1 MASKERRIPLIN
13 LRGEG
18 MPHVH
23 ASPDGQITIDDWQN
37 MVTGGTRRLQVYAS
51 SMTSRSPGG
60 INGAADANDPEKGDY
75 LSFDAEV
82 RAGEFSGRT
91 NFWISR
97 RGVEN
102 FVEDWTN
109 LTPGSLGPRQ

>member
-1 MASKERRIPLIN
+1 
-13 LRGEG
+13 
-18 MPHVH
+18 
-23 ASPDGQITIDDWQN
+23 
-37 MVTGGTRRLQVYAS
+37 
-51 SMTSRSPGG
+51 MTSRSPGG

-102 FVEDWTN
+102 FVEELDQFNARLSGTASMTSGWGQEIYFSLN
-109 LTPGSLGPRQ
+109 LFPYERAVELAAPSNQPSNRGSRD

>member
-37 MVTGGTRRLQVYAS
+37 MVTGAREGFKFMHPQ
-51 SMTSRSPGG
+51 
-60 INGAADANDPEKGDY
+60 
-75 LSFDAEV
+75 
-82 RAGEFSGRT
+82 
-91 NFWISR
+91 
-97 RGVEN
+97 
-102 FVEDWTN
+102 
-109 LTPGSLGPRQ
+109 